1 MKYEDMLDLPYPRPG
16 KHPRMSQADRAAQFS
31 PFAALTGY
39 EASIQ
44 ETARLTGSRIDLTE
58 TRKEELN
65 RQLLQLSEHLSERPP
80 LSVTYFQPD
89 SRKSG
94 GAYRSFAGNLK
105 AIDLTE
111 GYLLFACGKKIPIDD
126 LLEIL

>member
-1 MKYEDMLDLPYPRPG
+1 MKYDDMLNLPYPRPSRR
-16 KHPRMSQADRAAQFS
+16 PRMSQADRAAQFS

-44 ETARLTGSRIDLTE
+44 ETARLTDSRVDLTE

-65 RQLLQLSEHLSERPP
+65 RQLLQLAEHLSEHPP

-89 SRKSG
+89 SRKAG
-94 GAYRSFAGNLK
+94 GSYRIFAGNLK

-111 GYLLFACGKKIPIDD
+111 GYLLFTCGKKIPIED